1 MDVLSDILDLLQL
14 RGTLY
19 FRTAFAPP
27 WSVAV
32 PAFGKAARF
41 HLSVEGQ
48 CHILIGDR
56 HDILLNPGDL
66 IVIPGGAAHTLCDAP
81 NSTPATLDTVIE
93 QTGYTGDGVLAYS
106 AQEPSEAT
114 IKLICG
120 HLNFAEGAEHPL
132 LGALPDFFL
141 VTPALRA
148 KAVWLD
154 EILRLIARQ
163 MFADAP
169 GARASVIRL
178 SEAMFIEV
186 IRACAEQDPKLRS
199 ILEAMADP
207 RIGKA
212 LHLMHRD
219 IEQEWTL
226 DGIARMAGMSRSRFA
241 DRFQRM
247 MGCAPMT
254 YLADLGLQ
262 KAMNLLTSTGCSVQ
276 AAAARVGYRSPAAF
290 SRAFTNRFGCSP
302 RVVRNA
308 A

>member
-14 RGTLY
+14 HGTLY

-41 HLSVEGQ
+41 HLAVEGQ
-48 CHILIGDR
+48 CHILVGDR

-66 IVIPGGAAHTLCDAP
+66 IVIPGGAAHILCDTP
-81 NSTPATLDTVIE
+81 DSTPATLDNVLE
-93 QTGYTGDGVLAYS
+93 QAGYTGDGVLSYS
-106 AQEPSEAT
+106 AQGPADAT
-114 IKLICG
+114 TRLICG
-120 HLNFAEGAEHPL
+120 HLNFAEGADHPL
-132 LGALPDFFL
+132 LGALPDFLL

-148 KAVWLD
+148 KAGWLD
-154 EILRLIARQ
+154 EILRLIVRQ
-163 MFADAP
+163 MFADTP
-169 GARASVIRL
+169 GSRASVIRL

-186 IRACAEQDPKLRS
+186 IRACTEQDPKLRS

-207 RIGKA
+207 RIGRA

-219 IEQEWTL
+219 IEQDWTL

-254 YLADLGLQ
+254 YLSDLRLQ
-262 KAMNLLTSTGCSVQ
+262 KAMNLLTCTGCSVQ
-276 AAAARVGYRSPAAF
+276 TAATRVGYRSPAAF

-302 RVVRNA
+302 RAVRKA